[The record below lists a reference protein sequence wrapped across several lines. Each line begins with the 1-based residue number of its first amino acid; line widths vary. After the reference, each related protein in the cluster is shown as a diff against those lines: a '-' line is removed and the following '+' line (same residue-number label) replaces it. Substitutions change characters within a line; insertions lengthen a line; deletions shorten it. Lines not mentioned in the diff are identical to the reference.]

1 MTELIDAL
9 TLIGLVSF
17 PAYAIYWVRYHR
29 PPERRHRL
37 WALAVAF
44 AVWCA
49 VTWFCFLRLMLGCIG
64 GHCDDTGF
72 LPFAILYA
80 ISSAMLI
87 LVLRVIRSAAP
98 RVD

>member
-1 MTELIDAL
+1 VTELIDVF
-9 TLIGLVSF
+9 TLIGLFSF
-17 PAYAIYWVRYHR
+17 PAYSIYWVRYHL
-29 PPERRHRL
+29 PAERRHRL

-44 AVWCA
+44 VAWCA

-80 ISSAMLI
+80 ISSAVLI
-87 LVLRVIRSAAP
+87 LVMHHYRAGRRIP
-98 RVD
+98 